1 MASPLGPAVGRQFK
15 GMQTATCLQLNTAT
29 GAIELWRCDGRG
41 AQKFDLRA
49 DRTLR
54 VLGRCVQIK
63 GTTDGARL
71 GTGDCTGKLAQQ
83 FDYNTSYDL
92 VNLQVIK
99 CVDVTDGN
107 PGNGVPAQVWEC
119 TGNGNQKWWH

>member
-1 MASPLGPAVGRQFK
+1 MH
-15 GMQTATCLQLNTAT
+15 TATCLQLNTAT

-54 VLGRCVQIK
+54 VLGRCVQIED
-63 GTTDGARL
+63 TINGARL
-71 GTGDCTGKLAQQ
+71 GTGDCTGEPAQQ

-99 CVDVTDGN
+99 CVDVTDWNG
-107 PGNGVPAQVWEC
+107 GNGVPAQVWEC
-119 TGNGNQKWWH
+119 SGNANQKWWH